1 MQGAG
6 RDKNLK
12 SGITKIPKMIYKFQE
27 ISIIKVMLTM
37 IKQNKGSFIYYLKIS
52 KKLTFLAH

>member
-12 SGITKIPKMIYKFQE
+12 SGMTKIPKMIYKFQE

-37 IKQNKGSFIYYLKIS
+37 SKQNKGSFI
-52 KKLTFLAH
+52 